1 MLDSK
6 LIDNLIE
13 LAIEEDIGHGDI
25 TSYAI
30 DDGSESVFK
39 FISKEVFILCGISLV
54 EKVFKYIDKDI
65 EVVFT
70 QKDGD
75 FTVPDNVFG
84 IVKGRTYSILKGER
98 TALNFLQRLS
108 GIATNTYRYVNE
120 LKDSKI
126 KLLDTRKTT
135 PGHRFIQKYAVKIGG
150 GNNHRFGLYDGVM
163 IKDNHVDAAGGITN
177 AIEKVR
183 NHIPS
188 TIKIEVE
195 ARNLQEVKEAV
206 ENGADIIMLDNF
218 EIDDIKKACEIVNKK
233 AKLEISG
240 GVTLDNISNYAHLDV
255 DYISVGALT
264 HQALSVDISL
274 KYGGKL

>member
-6 LIDNLIE
+6 LIDSLIE

-30 DDGSESVFK
+30 DDASESVFK
-39 FISKEVFILCGISLV
+39 FISKEVFILCGTSIV

-65 EVVFT
+65 EVLFT

-75 FTVPDNVFG
+75 FTIPDNVFG

-195 ARNLQEVKEAV
+195 ARNLEEVKEAV
-206 ENGADIIMLDNF
+206 ENDADIIMLDTF
-218 EIDDIKKACEIVNKK
+218 
-233 AKLEISG
+233 KL
-240 GVTLDNISNYAHLDV
+240 
-255 DYISVGALT
+255 
-264 HQALSVDISL
+264 VDI
-274 KYGGKL
+274 

>member
-6 LIDNLIE
+6 LIDALVD

-25 TSYAI
+25 TSDAI
-30 DDGSESVFK
+30 DDGKTATFR
-39 FISKEVFILCGISLV
+39 FISKEKFILCGTILA
-54 EKVFKYIDKDI
+54 EKVFKAIDPTI
-65 EVVFT
+65 QVEFN

-75 FTVPDNVFG
+75 HTIPGNIFG
-84 IVKGRTYSILKGER
+84 YVKGSSYAILKGER

-108 GIATNTYRYVNE
+108 GIATNTSRYVGALGN
-120 LKDSKI
+120 SGI

-135 PGHRFIQKYAVKIGG
+135 PGHRVIQKYAVKIGG

-163 IKDNHVDAAGGITN
+163 LKDNHIDAAGGITV
-177 AIEKVR
+177 AVEKVR
-183 NHIPS
+183 QSIPS

-195 ARNLQEVKEAV
+195 TRTLAEVQEAV
-206 ENGADIIMLDNF
+206 NSKADIIMLDNF
-218 EIDDIKKACEIVNKK
+218 SIDDIQKACDIINKQ
-233 AKLEISG
+233 AMIEISG
-240 GVTLDNISNYAHLDV
+240 GVTLENIGQYTSLNV

-274 KYGGKL
+274 KFGG